1 MSYFAKSS
9 TKALPI
15 IPLTKDNLSSWCKTQ
30 KKEIQ
35 HWISETAF
43 EALPGKICLIPSL
56 SGRLKKILVGVSSST
71 NMWDCGNLSQ
81 DLPKGIYKFQHSNPK
96 DAEKWALG
104 WVLGSYQFDQYQKSK
119 STRKAKIFLPKSSS
133 FEPIVEAIFLTR
145 DLINTPAEDMGPLHL
160 ANAARVLARKHKAKI
175 NITIGNNLLK
185 KNYPAIYAVGR
196 AVKTANQIP
205 RLIDFKWG
213 QRNHPKLTLVGK
225 GVCFD
230 TGGLDI
236 KTTGGMQLMKKD
248 MGGAANVLGL
258 AHMIM
263 SAKLPVQ
270 LRVLIP
276 AVENNIAGDALRP
289 LDIITSR
296 SGKTIEIANTDAEGR
311 VILADALTEACSDSP
326 ALIID
331 FATLTGAA
339 RVALGTELPA
349 LFTNSDQFSKIII
362 ESGITEQDPLWRLP
376 LWDGYQDKIQGASA
390 DLTNAPEGGYGGA
403 ITAALFLQEF
413 VEPKTNWA
421 HIDLMAWNLTAKPGR
436 PRGGEA
442 MGIRSI
448 FNALQNNSITKTR
461 SDIFASK
468 YSHD

>member
-15 IPLTKDNLSSWCKTQ
+15 IPLTKDNLSGWCKEQ

-35 HWISETAF
+35 HWVSDTAF
-43 EALPGKICLIPSL
+43 EALPGKTCLISSSDGKL
-56 SGRLKKILVGVSSST
+56 EKILVGVSNIT

-81 DLPKGIYKFQHSNPK
+81 ELPKAIYKFQHSNSE
-96 DAEKWALG
+96 DVEKWALG
-104 WVLGSYQFDQYQKSK
+104 WVLGSYQFDRYQKSK
-119 STRKAKIFLPKSSS
+119 SKKKAKIFLPKSSNS
-133 FEPIVEAIFLTR
+133 ERIVEAIFLTR
-145 DLINTPAEDMGPLHL
+145 DLINTPAEDMGPAHL
-160 ANAARVLARKHKAKI
+160 ASAARVLAKKHKARI
-175 NITIGNNLLK
+175 NITIGKNLLK
-185 KNYPAIYAVGR
+185 KNYPAIHAVGR
-196 AVKTANQIP
+196 AIKTANQIP

-213 QRNHPKLTLVGK
+213 GRNHPKLTLVGK

-236 KTTGGMQLMKKD
+236 KTTDGMKLMKKD

-276 AVENNIAGDALRP
+276 AVENNIAGDALRS

-296 SGKTIEIANTDAEGR
+296 SGKTIEIGNTDAEGR

-349 LFTNSDQFSKIII
+349 LFTNSDQFSKIITEI
-362 ESGITEQDPLWRLP
+362 GFTEQDPLWRLP
-376 LWDGYQDKIQGASA
+376 LWDGYQDKIKGTSA

-403 ITAALFLQEF
+403 ITAALFLQKF
-413 VEPKTNWA
+413 IEPKTNWA
-421 HIDLMAWNLTAKPGR
+421 HIDLMAWNLNTKPGR

-448 FNALQNNSITKTR
+448 FSALQNNSI
-461 SDIFASK
+461 I
-468 YSHD
+468 

>member
-1 MSYFAKSS
+1 MSHFAKSS
-9 TKALPI
+9 SKALPI
-15 IPLTKDNLSSWCKTQ
+15 IPLTKDNLSGWCKKQ
-30 KKEIQ
+30 KNEIQ
-35 HWISETAF
+35 HWIASIGF
-43 EALPGKICLIPSL
+43 DALPGKICLIPGSDGKL
-56 SGRLKKILVGVSSST
+56 EKILVGVSSST

-81 DLPKGIYKFQHSNPK
+81 ELPAGIYSFQHSNSK
-96 DAEKWALG
+96 DVEKWALG
-104 WVLGSYQFDQYQKSK
+104 WALGSYQFDRYQQLK
-119 STRKAKIFLPKSSS
+119 STKKARVYLPKSSNS
-133 FEPIVEAIFLTR
+133 ERIVEAIFLTR
-145 DLINTPAEDMGPLHL
+145 DLINTPAEDMGPAHL
-160 ANAARVLARKHKAKI
+160 ASAARALAKKHKARI
-175 NITIGNNLLK
+175 NITIGKDLLK
-185 KNYPAIYAVGR
+185 KNYPAIYTVGR

-213 QRNHPKLTLVGK
+213 GKNHPKLTLVGK

-236 KTTGGMQLMKKD
+236 KTTGSMNLMKKD

-296 SGKTIEIANTDAEGR
+296 SGKTIEIGNTDAEGR
-311 VILADALTEACSDSP
+311 VILADTLTEACSDSP
-326 ALIID
+326 DFIID

-349 LFTNSDQFSKIII
+349 LFTNSDQFAKLITAG
-362 ESGITEQDPLWRLP
+362 GITEQDPLWRLP
-376 LWDGYQDKIQGASA
+376 LWGGYQEKIKGLSA

-413 VEPKTNWA
+413 IKPKTNWA
-421 HIDLMAWNLTAKPGR
+421 HIDLMAWNLATKPGR

-448 FNALQNNSITKTR
+448 FTALQNNSFI
-461 SDIFASK
+461 
-468 YSHD
+468 

>member
-9 TKALPI
+9 TKALPV
-15 IPLTKDNLSSWCKTQ
+15 IPLTKDNLSSWCKKQ
-30 KKEIQ
+30 KKKTQ
-35 HWISETAF
+35 HWISDTAF
-43 EALPGKICLIPSL
+43 EALPGNICLIPSSDGKL
-56 SGRLKKILVGVSSST
+56 EKVLVGVSSGM

-81 DLPKGIYKFQHSNPK
+81 GLPKGIYKFQHSNPK
-96 DAEKWALG
+96 NIEKWALG
-104 WVLGSYQFDQYQKSK
+104 WVLGSYQFDRYQKSK
-119 STRKAKIFLPKSSS
+119 SIKKARIFLPNSTH
-133 FEPIVEAIFLTR
+133 FEHIVEAIFLTR
-145 DLINTPAEDMGPLHL
+145 DLINTPAEDMGPAHL
-160 ANAARVLARKHKAKI
+160 ANAARVLAKKHKAKI
-175 NITIGNNLLK
+175 NITVGKNLLK
-185 KNYPAIYAVGR
+185 ENYPAIYAVGR
-196 AVKTANQIP
+196 AVKTANQTP

-213 QRNHPKLTLVGK
+213 GKNYPKLTLVGK

-236 KTTGGMQLMKKD
+236 KTTGGMKLMKKD

-276 AVENNIAGDALRP
+276 AIENNIAGDALRP

-296 SGKTIEIANTDAEGR
+296 SGKTIEIGNTDAEGR

-349 LFTNSDQFSKIII
+349 LFTNSDQISQIIT
-362 ESGITEQDPLWRLP
+362 ESGVTEQDPLWRLP
-376 LWDGYQDKIQGASA
+376 LWHGYQEKIQGTSA

-413 VEPKTNWA
+413 VGPKTNWA
-421 HIDLMAWNLTAKPGR
+421 HIDLMAWNLTTKPGR

-448 FNALQNNSITKTR
+448 FTAIQNNSI
-461 SDIFASK
+461 F
-468 YSHD
+468 